1 MTVSK
6 KSTKKATKKS
16 SKAFV
21 KDLEELLNKHDLSGD
36 SIKLG
41 SSLGTAADG
50 DCPPGKKP
58 EKHQFTDAQGVT
70 HTIIICK

>member
-1 MTVSK
+1 MTPSK
-6 KSTKKATKKS
+6 KSSKKSAKKS

-21 KDLEELLNKHDLSGD
+21 KDLEELLNKHNLSGD
-36 SIKLG
+36 SIKIG
-41 SSLGTAADG
+41 SSLTAADS

-58 EKHQFTDAQGVT
+58 QKHQFTDAQGHT

>member
-1 MTVSK
+1 MTTSK
-6 KSTKKATKKS
+6 KPSKKATKKS

-21 KDLEELLNKHDLSGD
+21 KDLEELLNKHNLSGD

-41 SSLGTAADG
+41 SSLTAADG